1 MILKTTFEDAFH
13 YRLFFWNKIGEH
25 VSNVLR
31 LNVTGSPPNV
41 LTSHK
46 IYIKNYSVKLVG
58 TVFVND
64 QFPKIHTVF
73 LAKNGEKIAT
83 SEGGGRYSEV
93 SVDHPSLTIINVNF
107 HDIGSYQLT
116 AINAVGST
124 VSDTIVL
131 DVPCISLVKSE
142 YLDGSQCFK
151 ALINSVPAAFHAEWK
166 VKRKNDKAFTPVDV
180 NDKDYKGTANSLP
193 CPVLV
198 VKQKNLLESQ
208 DFIIEVHNFVGS
220 TTKDI

>member
-1 MILKTTFEDAFH
+1 M
-13 YRLFFWNKIGEH
+13 
-25 VSNVLR
+25 
-31 LNVTGSPPNV
+31 
-41 LTSHK
+41 
-46 IYIKNYSVKLVG
+46 
-58 TVFVND
+58 
-64 QFPKIHTVF
+64 
-73 LAKNGEKIAT
+73 
-83 SEGGGRYSEV
+83 
-93 SVDHPSLTIINVNF
+93 
-107 HDIGSYQLT
+107 
-116 AINAVGST
+116 
-124 VSDTIVL
+124 
-131 DVPCISLVKSE
+131 KSE

-220 TTKDI
+220 TTKDISGRNIFRPTRFF